1 MKCDKTDPL
10 LYLSARVGV
19 LSAALPSWEELMR
32 RPEREEAAPERQDA
46 LPLREDAQT
55 GALLESLARGAGRPI
70 VDLFRF
76 PFDCHNAK
84 VLLKGALTG
93 QGAAARELLSPCG
106 SVPEETMREA
116 LREESGAKAL
126 PAWLR
131 LGIAEA
137 RHAWTESRSP
147 QLLDAA
153 LDRALY
159 RGMSESALYSGS
171 AAAQEYV
178 RVRIDGV
185 NLQTM
190 LRMQEHAPEAV
201 EELLLEGGT
210 VCVARLLEARA
221 GGALAAVFTAA
232 PLRAAAE
239 QHSVLQAG
247 EAAAAALAQ
256 FARRCS
262 AYAFGPEALLAFLL
276 RLERRRRG
284 VRMSAARR
292 KVLPAE
298 EVKKRLE
305 VYDG

>member
-1 MKCDKTDPL
+1 MGRDKTEKL

-19 LSAALPSWEELMR
+19 LSAALPSWEEIAHR
-32 RPEREEAAPERQDA
+32 AGTEETGPEGQGI

-55 GALLESLARGAGRPI
+55 GALLASLAQGAGRPI

-84 VLLKGALTG
+84 VLLKGAVTG
-93 QGAAARELLSPCG
+93 QAAAAQELLSPCG

-116 LREESGAKAL
+116 MREEGGAAAL
-126 PAWLR
+126 PSWLR
-131 LGIAEA
+131 RGAAEA
-137 RHAWTESRSP
+137 RRAWTESRSA

-159 RGMSESALYSGS
+159 REMGESALHSGS

-185 NLQTM
+185 NLQTV
-190 LRMQEHAPEAV
+190 LRMQKSTPEAV
-201 EELLLEGGT
+201 EEMLLEGGN
-210 VCVARLLEARA
+210 VGVSRLLEARDS
-221 GGALAAVFTAA
+221 GNLAAVFFV
-232 PLRAAAE
+232 PSLRSAAE
-239 QHSVLQAG
+239 KGSAERAG
-247 EAAAAALAQ
+247 EAAAEALAA

-262 AYAFGPEALLAFLL
+262 VYAFGAEALLAFLL
-276 RLERRRRG
+276 RLELRRRG
-284 VRMSAARR
+284 LRISTA
-292 KVLPAE
+292 LGNSLSAE